1 MCDDSTD
8 NDLDALGMISRRD
21 LGVLAASL
29 GVAAAFP
36 AGAASSRLI
45 ERDVMVPT
53 PDGKADAF
61 FVAPAKGRHPA
72 VLIWPDVYA
81 LRPAFRDMAKRLA
94 GAGYAVLA
102 INPFYRS
109 MKAPI
114 IAPDDPRDAS
124 TRAKIAPMRQL
135 LTSDAAIRDSIACFA
150 FLDRQKNVDRKRKG
164 AVTGY
169 CMGGPIAMRAADQ
182 MPDRIGAVGSF
193 HGGGL
198 ATDKPDSPHLMLPKS
213 KASYLIAIAENDDK
227 ANPAEKDKLR
237 AAFDAAGRSAEI
249 EVYAGAM
256 HGWCPPD
263 SRAYN
268 AEQAE
273 RAWGRMLALF
283 AKALA

>member
-8 NDLDALGMISRRD
+8 KDLDALGMVSRRD
-21 LGVLAASL
+21 LGVIAASL

-36 AGAASSRLI
+36 ASAAAPKLI

-114 IAPDDPRDAS
+114 IAPDDPRDAA

-135 LTSDAAIRDSIACFA
+135 LTTEAAIRDSIACFA
-150 FLDRQKNVDRKRKG
+150 FFDRQKSVDRKRKA

-169 CMGGPIAMRAADQ
+169 CMGGPLAMRAADQ
-182 MPDRIGAVGSF
+182 MPDRIGAVCSF

-198 ATDKPDSPHLMLPKS
+198 VTDKPDSPHLMIPKS

-227 ANPAEKDKLR
+227 SNPQEKDILR
-237 AAFDAAGRSAEI
+237 AAFASAGRSAEI

-283 AKALA
+283 ANGL